1 MTSRYDPARPAGSS
15 VALETSAVALA
26 VQWVEQGQ
34 RLELQPL
41 AAELGVSRVTL
52 FRRVGNR
59 EAVLGA
65 ALWSLT
71 QQALKTAERRWDRR
85 RRGGPRTAGVLEV
98 FNGLVAAAP
107 GLRRLLDDE
116 PAVTIRIL
124 TDPHG
129 PVQPGVIAWVEAL
142 LRRDAEEGLPLL
154 IEPGDLAFALV
165 RLGESFLYADVIA
178 ARRPDVDTA
187 NRLQRALIDAGRPG

>member
-1 MTSRYDPARPAGSS
+1 
-15 VALETSAVALA
+15 VALA
-26 VQWVEQGQ
+26 AQWVEQGQ

-59 EAVLGA
+59 EALLGA

-71 QQALKTAERRWDRR
+71 QRALRTAERRWDRR
-85 RRGGPRTAGVLEV
+85 RVAGPRAAGVLEL
-98 FNGLVAAAP
+98 FNGLVAAAS

-142 LRRDAEEGLPLL
+142 LRRDDAEAGLPLL
-154 IEPGDLAFALV
+154 IESGDLAFALV

-178 ARRPDVDTA
+178 SRRPDVNTA
-187 NRLQRALIDAGRPG
+187 NRLQRALIDAGRQGDY